1 VPDINHAK
9 KWLAFAQNDY
19 DVAIA
24 LEANHWPKFLEH
36 ICYHC
41 QQSTEKAL
49 KAVLAYHEVDI
60 PKTHNIARLIDECK
74 KYDTSVQMDMKISK
88 IMTDYSTITRYPDD
102 ADTELIDSDATLA
115 LKYAK
120 LTLDMVR
127 QSLNLSKEEIIQ
139 ADEAAKESPK

>member
-1 VPDINHAK
+1 VPDITHAK
-9 KWLAFAQNDY
+9 RWLAFAQNDY
-19 DVAIA
+19 DVSIA

-60 PKTHNIARLIDECK
+60 PKTHNIGRLIDECK
-74 KYDTSVQMDMKISK
+74 SYDASIQMDMKISK

-102 ADTELIDSDATLA
+102 ADTELVDSDATLA

-120 LTLDMVR
+120 STLEMVR
-127 QSLNLSKEEIIQ
+127 NALSISEEELELQ
-139 ADEAAKESPK
+139 E